1 MTDAE
6 WYFREDPERDQ
17 YNKFFFQF
25 CRQFNVR
32 WMTATPKERAFIE
45 EITRITYE
53 KDRARRLGLP
63 LSDVRPFFAPV

>member
-6 WYFREDPERDQ
+6 WYFREDPERDI

-63 LSDVRPFFAPV
+63 LSDVRPFFSPV